1 MNPRHYIAVHCDG
14 KRRLCL
20 LTDHGYHALPE
31 GTSVPAGS
39 FAMSDAGNGTCIPG
53 MNCDGDLVSL
63 KHIPKTRGMVT
74 AHLGGGQYLV
84 SHVVGHDQLVKAK

>member
-1 MNPRHYIAVHCDG
+1 
-14 KRRLCL
+14 
-20 LTDHGYHALPE
+20 
-31 GTSVPAGS
+31 
-39 FAMSDAGNGTCIPG
+39 